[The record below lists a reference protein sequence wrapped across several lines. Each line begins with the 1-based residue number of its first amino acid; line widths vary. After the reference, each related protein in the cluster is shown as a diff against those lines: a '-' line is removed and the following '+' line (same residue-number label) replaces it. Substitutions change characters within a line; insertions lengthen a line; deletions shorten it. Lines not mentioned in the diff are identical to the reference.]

1 MLKRGFKDMLAEA
14 NAVIE
19 SVAVLDLPYHLEDDD
34 VVLIDIRESDE
45 RAQEG
50 EIPGSIHVPRGLLE
64 FRADPESPIHN
75 PAFDPERRFIL
86 YCGTGARSALAAK
99 TLLDMGFPEVAT
111 LAGGYAAWR
120 LTEKT

>member
-34 VVLIDIRESDE
+34 VVLIDVRESDE
-45 RAQEG
+45 RAKEG
-50 EIPGSIHVPRGLLE
+50 DIPGSIHVPRGLLE
-64 FRADPESPIHN
+64 FRADPESPVHH

-86 YCGTGARSALAAK
+86 YCGTGGRSALAAK

>member
-1 MLKRGFKDMLAEA
+1 MLKRGFKDLLAEA

-19 SVAVLDLPYHLEDDD
+19 SVSVLDLPYHLEDDD
-34 VVLIDIRESDE
+34 VVLLDVRESEE
-45 RAQEG
+45 RASDG

-64 FRADPESPIHN
+64 FQADPESPIFN
-75 PAFDPERRFIL
+75 KALDPERRFIL

-111 LAGGYAAWR
+111 LAGGYASWR
-120 LTEKT
+120 VTRKE